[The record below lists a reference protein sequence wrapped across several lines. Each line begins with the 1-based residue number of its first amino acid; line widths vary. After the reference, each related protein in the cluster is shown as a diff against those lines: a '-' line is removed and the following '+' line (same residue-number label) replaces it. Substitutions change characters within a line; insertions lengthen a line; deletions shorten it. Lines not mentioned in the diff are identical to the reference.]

1 MKDRLPNTHARTH
14 ARARTHAHAHTHTH
28 TIITVVLLC
37 GQLGLEQP
45 SYSLSM
51 VALSDRPQGSSVEST
66 VVDLLTAPFHPFSY
80 YCYHNIHSK
89 GQK

>member
-1 MKDRLPNTHARTH
+1 MHARTPPP
-14 ARARTHAHAHTHTH
+14 THTHTH
-28 TIITVVLLC
+28 TIIMVVLLC